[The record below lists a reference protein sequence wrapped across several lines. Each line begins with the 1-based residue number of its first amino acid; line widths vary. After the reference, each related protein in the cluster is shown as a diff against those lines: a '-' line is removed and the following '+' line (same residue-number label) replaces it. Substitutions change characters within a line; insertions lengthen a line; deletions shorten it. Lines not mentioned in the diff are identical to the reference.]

1 MKTAMIPKML
11 PWLARRADV
20 SDQRAEALW
29 RTACRQAALTTGEQD
44 GSRYWGVALQN
55 LLDSLTLERWHT
67 HPLLAWPWLLMR
79 DRFEHCAA
87 LTQKCLAP
95 VSAALCSWQIGAH
108 GGRPGQPL
116 TLSVNRRSS
125 ATDSGAAP
133 WWAACVCR
141 TSATGEQ
148 R

>member
-1 MKTAMIPKML
+1 MIPKML

-44 GSRYWGVALQN
+44 GSCYWGVALQN
-55 LLDSLTLERWHT
+55 LLDSLALERWRT
-67 HPLLAWPWLLMR
+67 SLLAWPWLLMR
-79 DRFEHCAA
+79 DTLKHCSA
-87 LTQKCLAP
+87 LTQRCLAP
-95 VSAALCSWQIGAH
+95 VNAALCGWQLDARGD
-108 GGRPGQPL
+108 RPGQPL
-116 TLSVNRRSS
+116 SGHASRHAS
-125 ATDSGAAP
+125 AADPGAAP

-141 TSATGEQ
+141 TSAPGKQ